1 MVSTL
6 MVQSL
11 DVFCVLRKFSLRC
24 VILCCLFLSSAFA
37 HTPADFSI
45 GAPDPFM
52 SWKTL
57 ETEHFRINYQVEHH
71 SYAQTMAATAE
82 QVHEKTIAWMNW
94 VPKDKTEIVI
104 NDSFDGSNGGAS
116 SLPYNRFFIFMNTPN
131 EGELQDHGAWLE
143 LVFTHE
149 YIHILHLDQA
159 TKFPGLVRNV
169 FGRLFLAFPQIFN
182 PKWITEGLAV
192 YGETE
197 KEKGFGRGQGTIYH
211 AMMREEVANGLRS
224 LSELSYQG
232 YRGTDWP
239 SGQVYVYGYYFFEY
253 LESRYSRKDIVR
265 YIQNWNKNIIPWR
278 MDSRSQQVFG
288 MSAKTLWSDYQQ
300 YLEKKFRPE
309 ILTLKNQRSNTSW
322 QTGTSREHSNPKIA
336 EAGELYFYQ
345 NNGKVEPS
353 IERIDTNQQQH
364 TVATV
369 HGFSQFDWHNKQG
382 ILLSRLEICDNTKI
396 YADLYRWNNNI
407 KGWDRLTQCGRYP
420 RVAWRSDGKYI
431 VAVHVEKGLTNLEL
445 LDASGK
451 LMIKL
456 PTFPDGDSIGDIDW
470 YAPAN
475 EPPGEGMDAAVNG
488 VIVAAIKR
496 KQTGWNLEI
505 LDVKRQQW
513 KVLTRNADLESKPQF
528 SHDGKYV
535 YFLSDRGNAQNVRK
549 LLLTTGEV
557 STVSDSTSY
566 VRAFSAENKHIA
578 LMEYQA
584 DGFSIRTVSEL
595 PISDDSGSE
604 NNSENKV
611 DNYLGI
617 SKQPLNIPSFENTL
631 TDKIEGFADIKDY
644 SPWSSIKP
652 RAWWAVLLADGTDN
666 ASIQAIVDGSD
677 ALGFHKWQLAPQIF
691 LDKKE
696 LGGDASYIFYNRLAL
711 LASRKVDIEQDSELE
726 NNKPEVKD
734 IENRFQAILML
745 PTNSLEQSFRVHV
758 GIARESVD
766 RYIENN
772 GHLEA
777 EDNLLGL
784 SLQFSNVE
792 YYVHSISQED
802 GRRIKLNY
810 EQYNVFGGGTFDG
823 PVATLDWREYIS
835 VGNNHVLSLR
845 WVRGQASSDA
855 KPFELGGNFDQFD
868 SLAGNI
874 GFGLSD
880 YALRGY
886 DGRSSKLRGSRM
898 NLLSAEWRIP
908 LVEVFNGWMAPPVGL
923 GKTAMSV
930 FVDTGRASGGGN
942 NGRYYTGVGVEFKPQ
957 VLLGLDNFL
966 LDIRLGLAQGLDDD
980 LGETNV
986 YFSLGTSF

>member
-6 MVQSL
+6 MVQSSGIFRL
-11 DVFCVLRKFSLRC
+11 LRKFGLFC
-24 VILCCLFLSSAFA
+24 VVLYCLFASSAFA
-37 HTPADFSI
+37 HSPTDFSI
-45 GAPDPFM
+45 GAPDPFI

-57 ETEHFRINYQVEHH
+57 ETKHFRINYQVEHH
-71 SYAQTMAATAE
+71 TYAQKMAATAE
-82 QVHEKTIAWMNW
+82 QVHEKTTAWMNW
-94 VPKDKTEIVI
+94 VPKEKTEIVI

-159 TKFPGLVRNV
+159 TKFPNLVRNV
-169 FGRLFLAFPQIFN
+169 FGRLFFAFPQIFN

-197 KEKGFGRGQGTIYH
+197 KEKGFGRGQSTIYH
-211 AMMREEVANGLRS
+211 AMMREEVANGVRS

-288 MSAKTLWSDYQQ
+288 MSAKALWSSYQQ

-309 ILTLKNQRSNTSW
+309 ILASEKQRKNTSW
-322 QTGTSREHSNPKIA
+322 QTGSSREHSNPKIT
-336 EAGELYFYQ
+336 ETGELYFYQ
-345 NNGKVEPS
+345 NNGKIEPS

-369 HGFSQFDWHNKQG
+369 HGFNQFDWHNQRG
-382 ILLSRLEICDNTKI
+382 ILLSRLEICENTNI
-396 YADLYRWNNNI
+396 YADLYRWNSDINE
-407 KGWDRLTQCGRYP
+407 WDRLTQCGRYP
-420 RVAWRSDGKYI
+420 RVAWRSDGEYI
-431 VAVHVEKGLTNLEL
+431 AAVHVEKGLSNLEL
-445 LDASGK
+445 LDESGK
-451 LMIKL
+451 LMLRL
-456 PTFPDGDSIGDIDW
+456 PELPDGDSIGDIDW
-470 YAPAN
+470 YVP
-475 EPPGEGMDAAVNG
+475 ESELTGEARNATANG
-488 VIVAAIKR
+488 VIVAAVKR
-496 KQTGWNLEI
+496 KQTGWNLE
-505 LDVKRQQW
+505 LFDVKRQQW
-513 KVLTRNADLESKPQF
+513 KALTRNADLESKPQF
-528 SHDGKYV
+528 SHDGKHV
-535 YFLSDRGNAQNVRK
+535 YFLSDHGNGQNVRK
-549 LLLTTGEV
+549 LLLATGKV
-557 STVSDSTSY
+557 VTVSDSASY
-566 VRAFSAENKHIA
+566 VRSFSAENDQIA

-584 DGFSIRTVSEL
+584 EGFSIRTISESS
-595 PISDDSGSE
+595 IYKDNSDKQTASYSA
-604 NNSENKV
+604 
-611 DNYLGI
+611 I
-617 SKQPLNIPSFENTL
+617 SKQPLSIPSYENTQANK
-631 TDKIEGFADIKDY
+631 THSFTDIKDY
-644 SPWSSIKP
+644 SPWPSIKP
-652 RAWWAVLLADGTDN
+652 RAWWAMLLADGTDN
-666 ASIQAIVDGSD
+666 ASIQAVVDGSD
-677 ALGFHKWQLAPQIF
+677 ALGFHQWQLAPQIF
-691 LDKKE
+691 LDKRE

-711 LASRKVDIEQDSELE
+711 LASRKVDIEQDSEPE
-726 NNKPEVKD
+726 NNRPEVKD
-734 IENRFQAILML
+734 IENRFQAVLML
-745 PTNSLEQSFRVHV
+745 PINSLEKSFRVHAGV
-758 GIARESVD
+758 ARESVD

-784 SLQFSNVE
+784 SLQFSNTE

-802 GRRIKLNY
+802 GRRIKLSY
-810 EQYNVFGGGTFDG
+810 EQYNTFGGGTFDG
-823 PVATLDWREYIS
+823 PVAALDWREYIS

-845 WVRGQASSDA
+845 WVRGQASSNA
-855 KPFELGGNFDQFD
+855 KPFELGGSFDQFD

-886 DGRSSKLRGSRM
+886 NGSSSKLRGSRM

-908 LVEVFNGWMAPPVGL
+908 LIEVFNGWMAPPVGI

-930 FVDTGRASGGGN
+930 FVDTGRASGGGD
-942 NGRYYTGVGVEFKPQ
+942 NGRYYTGVGIEFKPQ

-966 LDIRLGLAQGLDDD
+966 LDMRLGLAQGLDDD
-980 LGETNV
+980 LGETDV
-986 YFSLGTSF
+986 YLSLGTSF

>member
-1 MVSTL
+1 MRSTL
-6 MVQSL
+6 MLQSSGY
-11 DVFCVLRKFSLRC
+11 FCVLRKFISLS
-24 VILCCLFLSSAFA
+24 VILCCLLVSNVFA
-37 HTPADFSI
+37 HTPIDPSV

-52 SWKTL
+52 AWKTL
-57 ETEHFRINYQVEHH
+57 ETEHFRINYQAEHH
-71 SYAQTMAATAE
+71 AYAQKMAATAE
-82 QVHEKTIAWMNW
+82 QVHEKTTVWMNW

-104 NDSFDGSNGGAS
+104 NDNFDGSNGGAS
-116 SLPYNRFFIFMNTPN
+116 SLPYNRFFIFMNTPT

-159 TKFPGLVRNV
+159 TELPGLVRNV

-197 KEKGFGRGQGTIYH
+197 KDKGFGRGQGVIYH

-232 YRGTDWP
+232 YRSTDWP

-278 MDSRSQQVFG
+278 MDNRSAQVFG
-288 MSAKTLWSDYQQ
+288 MSAKTLWMDYQQ

-309 ILTLKNQRSNTSW
+309 ILALKKQRENTSW
-322 QTGTSREHSNPKIA
+322 QTGTNREHSNPKITGT
-336 EAGELYFYQ
+336 GELYFYQ
-345 NNGKVEPS
+345 NNGKIESS

-364 TVATV
+364 RVATV
-369 HGFSQFDWHNKQG
+369 HGFSQFDWHDKQG
-382 ILLSRLEICDNTKI
+382 ILLSRLEICDNTNI
-396 YADLYRWNNNI
+396 YADLYHWNSNI
-407 KGWDRLTQCGRYP
+407 KEWDRLTQCGRYP

-431 VAVHVEKGLTNLEL
+431 VAVHVEKGRTNLEL
-445 LDASGK
+445 LDGSGK
-451 LMIKL
+451 MKVKL
-456 PTFPDGDSIGDIDW
+456 PALPDGDTIGDVDW
-470 YAPAN
+470 YVPAS
-475 EPPGEGMDAAVNG
+475 ELPVEGKGVANSG

-496 KQTGWNLEI
+496 KQTGWNLEL
-505 LDVKRQQW
+505 LDVNHQQW
-513 KVLTRNADLESKPQF
+513 KVLTRNGDVESKPQF
-528 SHDGKYV
+528 SADGKYV
-535 YFLSDRGNAQNVRK
+535 YFLSDRENGQNVRK
-549 LLLTTGEV
+549 LVLETGEV
-557 STVSDSTSY
+557 STVSDSASY
-566 VRAFSAENKHIA
+566 VRAFSAENKQIA

-584 DGFSIRTVSEL
+584 DGFSIRTISE
-595 PISDDSGSE
+595 SSVY
-604 NNSENKV
+604 NNRAKSQSYSAV
-611 DNYLGI
+611 

-631 TDKIEGFADIKDY
+631 SDKKREFTDIKDY
-644 SPWSSIKP
+644 NPWPSIKP

-666 ASIQAIVDGSD
+666 TSIQAIVDGSD
-677 ALGFHKWQLAPQIF
+677 ALGFHQWQFAPQIF
-691 LDKKE
+691 LDKEE

-711 LASRKVDIEQDSELE
+711 LASRKVDIEQDSEPE
-726 NNKPEVKD
+726 NNKLEVKD

-745 PTNSLEQSFRVHV
+745 PINNFEQSFRVHAGV
-758 GIARESVD
+758 ARESVD

-777 EDNLLGL
+777 EDNLLGV
-784 SLQFSNVE
+784 SLQFSNIE

-810 EQYNVFGGGTFDG
+810 EQYNTFGGGTFDG

-845 WVRGQASSDA
+845 WVRGQASSNA

-886 DGRSSKLRGSRM
+886 DGSSSKLRGSRM

-942 NGRYYTGVGVEFKPQ
+942 NGRYYTGVGVELKPN
-957 VLLGLDNFL
+957 VLIGLDNFL
-966 LDIRLGLAQGLDDD
+966 LDMRLGLAQGLDDD